1 MKYKFGKYERSQI
14 IKNFKVE
21 PDNNKITV
29 NYLSDDSYILPYT
42 FDNKVKI
49 EADVE
54 KQAIERSKYHPSPN
68 VSLSEY
74 LHNENTKY
82 AFLAVL
88 DIFNSIMLQ
97 TSRNLKGNTPG
108 EVIANVLTGS
118 MALFFVY
125 NIYTIKHNFDQ
136 IKDIEKYDTYF
147 EIKNV
152 LFDECQLGNPNITE
166 KERELTTN
174 NIDDYTLDEVKCL
187 KRKLDRSN
195 SFLGYDH
202 N

>member
-1 MKYKFGKYERSQI
+1 MLNILTHQNKKIPS
-14 IKNFKVE
+14 IK
-21 PDNNKITV
+21 V
-29 NYLSDDSYILPYT
+29 NYLSGDSYTLSYT

-49 EADVE
+49 EDKVE

-68 VSLSEY
+68 ASLSEY

-82 AFLAVL
+82 AFLAASDVV
-88 DIFNSIMLQ
+88 FSMLLQ
-97 TSRNLKGNTPG
+97 SGNDTPYKA
-108 EVIANVLTGS
+108 IANVLTGS
-118 MALFFVY
+118 MALFFIY

-166 KERELTTN
+166 KERKLTTN

-187 KRKLDRSN
+187 KKKIDRSN